1 MSEIDFYIRQIY
13 KEAEEILENFVRN
26 NKPIEI
32 PTDEFLSMF
41 VWYFDNGDCKIGET
55 PKVFFNIRLKSVDE
69 IISDIDRKIKHEEKM
84 RLMQL
89 LDDIDSDVI

>member
-1 MSEIDFYIRQIY
+1 MLEIDFYIQQMY
-13 KEAEEILENFVRN
+13 QEVEEILENFVRN

-32 PTDEFLSMF
+32 PIDEFLSMF
-41 VWYFDNGDCKIGET
+41 VWYFDTMDYKIGEK
-55 PKVFFNIRLKSVDE
+55 PKVSFNIRLKNVDE
-69 IISDIDRKIKHEEKM
+69 IKNDIDRKIKHEEKM

>member
-1 MSEIDFYIRQIY
+1 MSEIDFYIQQMY
-13 KEAEEILENFVRN
+13 QEAEEILENFVRN

-41 VWYFDNGDCKIGET
+41 VWYFDTMDYKIGEK
-55 PKVFFNIRLKSVDE
+55 PKVSFNIRLKNVDE
-69 IISDIDRKIKHEEKM
+69 IKNDIDRKIKHEEKM